1 MLKKILYAIG
11 FHFGHGFR
19 KAFNSEL
26 DHIIRN
32 KSFHL
37 ESRHEYEK
45 KKKSYQ
51 FFENEIEKS
60 FLSKNRLDNLSY
72 ALEKIEKINNKNL
85 FLEFGVFHGRTTNFI
100 SDILKSYNINLTA
113 FDSFEGLSEDRK
125 GTSDKMGTFE
135 NKNFENLKLNEN
147 IDLIKGN
154 IYETFPKFLSNIQNK
169 IDFIHIDTDTY
180 EVSKFILENAKSRLN
195 KNSIIVFDDFH
206 NFPGW
211 SQGEH
216 KSLLETFQNNEY
228 EYLSFSYSHQASIR
242 IK

>member
-1 MLKKILYAIG
+1 M
-11 FHFGHGFR
+11 
-19 KAFNSEL
+19 
-26 DHIIRN
+26 
-32 KSFHL
+32 
-37 ESRHEYEK
+37 
-45 KKKSYQ
+45 
-51 FFENEIEKS
+51 
-60 FLSKNRLDNLSY
+60 
-72 ALEKIEKINNKNL
+72 